1 MRKYCDDGKHR
12 PRDFDG
18 LTRFV
23 LPSEKEKVIFG
34 IPFFSLYLM
43 CVRARVCACVC
54 MHAWMPRW
62 RLNASTDFIHVQNS
76 RVYLMQVGS
85 R

>member
-1 MRKYCDDGKHR
+1 MRKYSDDGKYR

-34 IPFFSLYLM
+34 IFLSVCLSCKYVCTHACMYVCLHSLCEKHNLKILVY
-43 CVRARVCACVC
+43 
-54 MHAWMPRW
+54 
-62 RLNASTDFIHVQNS
+62 NS
-76 RVYLMQVGS
+76 A
-85 R
+85 